1 MTDTPDREQIA
12 GLLHSSGIAPD
23 ITADDLSVLSTKGI
37 SHDHWRIGGSGLV
50 LRLPRMN
57 QWGLDAREA
66 LTYQQTAFQ
75 RATRSGHTPDCHAI
89 LPPSPMR
96 WPLCT

>member
-50 LRLPRMN
+50 LRLRAKNDEGHAAMPTNGGGVGYRR
-57 QWGLDAREA
+57 GE
-66 LTYQQTAFQ
+66 Q
-75 RATRSGHTPDCHAI
+75 RP
-89 LPPSPMR
+89 
-96 WPLCT
+96 